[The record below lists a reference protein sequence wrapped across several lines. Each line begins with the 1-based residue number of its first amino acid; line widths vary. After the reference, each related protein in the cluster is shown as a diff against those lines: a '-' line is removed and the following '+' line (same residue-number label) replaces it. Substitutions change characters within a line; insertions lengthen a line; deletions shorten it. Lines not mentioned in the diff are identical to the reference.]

1 MSEKGF
7 NIFDDMDD
15 IIVNENDNEVVETK
29 EEPIDLLADDTVTEA
44 KEETGIPD
52 LLSEDLVEAKEES
65 VPDILAEEEAEVKK
79 EEEVALAT
87 DETVADAKEELVV
100 DEVEKETVSCEKTD
114 KARTKGD
121 SFNNV
126 IDFFSNPIADPD
138 WEALKNEI
146 LTRIDGIKIKSNIPP
161 NVVLLVSSELDSLH
175 SYIHD
180 KFMETKTALD
190 NLTNKEDGVLTVVK
204 ATNAKGS
211 NETERKAS
219 GVTAAQKY
227 KIGKNTVDLFQLIA
241 ETRGRYN
248 FLDGILKQIQFKK
261 ELLITVSSAL
271 KVLNK

>member
-1 MSEKGF
+1 MNEKGF
-7 NIFDDMDD
+7 NIFDDMED
-15 IIVNENDNEVVETK
+15 IVVNENDDQVLESK
-29 EEPIDLLADDTVTEA
+29 EEPIDLLADDTMEDT
-44 KEETGIPD
+44 KEDSLD
-52 LLSEDLVEAKEES
+52 L
-65 VPDILAEEEAEVKK
+65 LAEETP
-79 EEEVALAT
+79 EEEVTPAAEEKVEEKVAPAT
-87 DETVADAKEELVV
+87 DETISDAKEELVV
-100 DEVEKETVSCEKTD
+100 NEVEKETVSCEKTD
-114 KARTKGD
+114 KSKSKGD
-121 SFNNV
+121 SFNNI
-126 IDFFSNPIADPD
+126 IDFFANPIADSD
-138 WEALKNEI
+138 WEDLKTEI

-190 NLTNKEDGVLTVVK
+190 NLTNKEDGVLTVIK

>member
-7 NIFDDMDD
+7 NIFDDMED
-15 IIVNENDNEVVETK
+15 IVVNENDDQVLESK
-29 EEPIDLLADDTVTEA
+29 EELIDLLADDTM
-44 KEETGIPD
+44 EETKEDSLD
-52 LLSEDLVEAKEES
+52 L
-65 VPDILAEEEAEVKK
+65 LAEETP
-79 EEEVALAT
+79 EEEVTPAAEEKVEKKVAPAT
-87 DETVADAKEELVV
+87 DETISDAKEELVV

-114 KARTKGD
+114 KSKSKGD

-126 IDFFSNPIADPD
+126 IDFFANPIADPD
-138 WEALKNEI
+138 WEDLKTEI

-190 NLTNKEDGVLTVVK
+190 NLTNKEDGVLTVIK

>member
-7 NIFDDMDD
+7 NIFDDMED
-15 IIVNENDNEVVETK
+15 IVVNESDDQVLESK
-29 EEPIDLLADDTVTEA
+29 EEPIDLLADDTANT
-44 KEETGIPD
+44 KEDSLD
-52 LLSEDLVEAKEES
+52 L
-65 VPDILAEEEAEVKK
+65 LAEETPK
-79 EEEVALAT
+79 EEVAPAIEEKVEDKVALAT
-87 DETVADAKEELVV
+87 DETISDVKEELVV

-114 KARTKGD
+114 KSKSKGD

-126 IDFFSNPIADPD
+126 IDFFANPIADPD
-138 WEALKNEI
+138 WEDLKTEI

-190 NLTNKEDGVLTVVK
+190 NLTNKEDGVLTVIK

>member
-29 EEPIDLLADDTVTEA
+29 EEPIDLLADDTVA
-44 KEETGIPD
+44 DVKEEIGLPD
-52 LLSEDLVEAKEES
+52 LLSEDPVKAEEES
-65 VPDILAEEEAEVKK
+65 VPDILTE
-79 EEEVALAT
+79 
-87 DETVADAKEELVV
+87 ETVADAKEELVV

-114 KARTKGD
+114 KAKTKGD

>member
-7 NIFDDMDD
+7 NIFDDMED

-29 EEPIDLLADDTVTEA
+29 EEPIDLLADDAVTEA
-44 KEETGIPD
+44 KEEIGLPD
-52 LLSEDLVEAKEES
+52 LLSEEPVRAEEES
-65 VPDILAEEEAEVKK
+65 VPDILTEEEAAP
-79 EEEVALAT
+79 VAE
-87 DETVADAKEELVV
+87 ETVADVKEELVV

-114 KARTKGD
+114 KAKTKGD

-211 NETERKAS
+211 NETERKAF
-219 GVTAAQKY
+219 GITAAQKY

>member
-7 NIFDDMDD
+7 NIFDDMED
-15 IIVNENDNEVVETK
+15 IVVNENDDQVLESK
-29 EEPIDLLADDTVTEA
+29 EEPIDLLADDTVAEV

-52 LLSEDLVEAKEES
+52 LLSEDTVKVEEES
-65 VPDILAEEEAEVKK
+65 VPDILTEEEQAPAE
-79 EEEVALAT
+79 
-87 DETVADAKEELVV
+87 ETVADAKEELVV

-114 KARTKGD
+114 KSKSKGD

-126 IDFFSNPIADPD
+126 IDFFANPIADPD
-138 WEALKNEI
+138 WEDLKNEI

-190 NLTNKEDGVLTVVK
+190 NLTNKEDGILTVIK

>member
-7 NIFDDMDD
+7 NIFDDMED
-15 IIVNENDNEVVETK
+15 IVVNESDDQVLESK
-29 EEPIDLLADDTVTEA
+29 EEPIDLLADDTM
-44 KEETGIPD
+44 EETKEDSLD
-52 LLSEDLVEAKEES
+52 L
-65 VPDILAEEEAEVKK
+65 LAEETP
-79 EEEVALAT
+79 EEEVTPAAEEKVEEKVAPAT
-87 DETVADAKEELVV
+87 DETISDAKEELIV

-114 KARTKGD
+114 KSKSKGD

-126 IDFFSNPIADPD
+126 IDFFANPIADPD
-138 WEALKNEI
+138 WEDLKTEI

-190 NLTNKEDGVLTVVK
+190 NLTNKEDGVLTVIK

>member
-7 NIFDDMDD
+7 NIFDDMED
-15 IIVNENDNEVVETK
+15 IVVNESDDQVLESK
-29 EEPIDLLADDTVTEA
+29 EEPIDLLADDIM
-44 KEETGIPD
+44 EETKEDSLD
-52 LLSEDLVEAKEES
+52 L
-65 VPDILAEEEAEVKK
+65 LAEETPK
-79 EEEVALAT
+79 EEATPAAKEKVEEKVAPAT
-87 DETVADAKEELVV
+87 DETISDAKEELVV

-114 KARTKGD
+114 KSKSKGD

-126 IDFFSNPIADPD
+126 IDFFANPIADPD
-138 WEALKNEI
+138 WEDLKTEI

-190 NLTNKEDGVLTVVK
+190 NLTNKEDGVLTVIK

>member
-7 NIFDDMDD
+7 NIFDDMED
-15 IIVNENDNEVVETK
+15 IVVNENDDQVLASE
-29 EEPIDLLADDTVTEA
+29 EEPIDLLADDTADT
-44 KEETGIPD
+44 KEDSLD
-52 LLSEDLVEAKEES
+52 L
-65 VPDILAEEEAEVKK
+65 LAEETT
-79 EEEVALAT
+79 EEETTSEEEKVAPAT
-87 DETVADAKEELVV
+87 DETISDAKEELVV

-114 KARTKGD
+114 KSKSKGD

-126 IDFFSNPIADPD
+126 IDFFANPIADPD
-138 WEALKNEI
+138 WENLKNEI

-190 NLTNKEDGVLTVVK
+190 NLTNKEDGVLTVIK

-219 GVTAAQKY
+219 GVAAAQKY

>member
-7 NIFDDMDD
+7 NIFDDMED
-15 IIVNENDNEVVETK
+15 IVVNENDDQVLESK
-29 EEPIDLLADDTVTEA
+29 EEPIDLLADDTM
-44 KEETGIPD
+44 EETKEDSLD
-52 LLSEDLVEAKEES
+52 L
-65 VPDILAEEEAEVKK
+65 LAEETP
-79 EEEVALAT
+79 EEEVTPAAEEKVEEKVAPAT
-87 DETVADAKEELVV
+87 DETISDAKEELVV

-114 KARTKGD
+114 KSKSKGD

-126 IDFFSNPIADPD
+126 IDFFANPIADPD
-138 WEALKNEI
+138 WEDLKNEI

-190 NLTNKEDGVLTVVK
+190 NLTNKEDGVLTVIK

>member
-7 NIFDDMDD
+7 NIFDDMED
-15 IIVNENDNEVVETK
+15 IIVNENDNEVVEAK

-44 KEETGIPD
+44 KEESGIPD
-52 LLSEDLVEAKEES
+52 LLSEDTVKVEEES
-65 VPDILAEEEAEVKK
+65 VPDILTEETTSEEETTPV
-79 EEEVALAT
+79 V
-87 DETVADAKEELVV
+87 DAKEELVV
-100 DEVEKETVSCEKTD
+100 DEVEKETVSCEQTD
-114 KARTKGD
+114 KQKTKGD

-211 NETERKAS
+211 NETERKAN

>member
-7 NIFDDMDD
+7 NIFDDMED
-15 IIVNENDNEVVETK
+15 IVVNENDDQVLASK
-29 EEPIDLLADDTVTEA
+29 EEPIDLLADDAANT
-44 KEETGIPD
+44 KEDSLD
-52 LLSEDLVEAKEES
+52 L
-65 VPDILAEEEAEVKK
+65 LAEENP
-79 EEEVALAT
+79 EEVAPATEEKVEEKVAPAT
-87 DETVADAKEELVV
+87 DETISDAKEELVV

-114 KARTKGD
+114 KSKSKGD

-126 IDFFSNPIADPD
+126 IDFFANPIADPD
-138 WEALKNEI
+138 WEDLKTEI

-190 NLTNKEDGVLTVVK
+190 NLTNKEDGILTVIK

>member
-7 NIFDDMDD
+7 NIFDDMED
-15 IIVNENDNEVVETK
+15 IVVNENDDQVLASE
-29 EEPIDLLADDTVTEA
+29 EEPIDLLADDTADT
-44 KEETGIPD
+44 KEDSLD
-52 LLSEDLVEAKEES
+52 L
-65 VPDILAEEEAEVKK
+65 LAEETP
-79 EEEVALAT
+79 EEEVAPVTEEKVKEKVVPAT
-87 DETVADAKEELVV
+87 DETISDAKEELVV

-114 KARTKGD
+114 KSKSKGN

-126 IDFFSNPIADPD
+126 IDFFANPIADPD
-138 WEALKNEI
+138 WEDLKTEI

-190 NLTNKEDGVLTVVK
+190 NLTNKEDGVLTVIK

>member
-7 NIFDDMDD
+7 NIFDDMED
-15 IIVNENDNEVVETK
+15 IVVNENDDQILAS
-29 EEPIDLLADDTVTEA
+29 EEELIDLLTDDTA
-44 KEETGIPD
+44 DMKEDSLD
-52 LLSEDLVEAKEES
+52 L
-65 VPDILAEEEAEVKK
+65 LAEEIP
-79 EEEVALAT
+79 EEETTSEEEKVAPAT
-87 DETVADAKEELVV
+87 DETISDAKEELIV

-114 KARTKGD
+114 KSKSKGD

-126 IDFFSNPIADPD
+126 IDFFANPIADPD
-138 WEALKNEI
+138 WEDLKNEI

-161 NVVLLVSSELDSLH
+161 NVVLLISSELDSLH

-190 NLTNKEDGVLTVVK
+190 NLTNKEDGVLTVIK

-227 KIGKNTVDLFQLIA
+227 TIGKNTVDLFQLIA

>member
-7 NIFDDMDD
+7 NIFDDMED
-15 IIVNENDNEVVETK
+15 IVVNESDDQVLESK
-29 EEPIDLLADDTVTEA
+29 EEPIDLLADDTM
-44 KEETGIPD
+44 EETKEDSLD
-52 LLSEDLVEAKEES
+52 L
-65 VPDILAEEEAEVKK
+65 LAEETL
-79 EEEVALAT
+79 EEEVTPPTEEKVEEKVAPAT
-87 DETVADAKEELVV
+87 DETISDAKEELVV

-114 KARTKGD
+114 KSKSKGD

-126 IDFFSNPIADPD
+126 IDFFANPIADPD
-138 WEALKNEI
+138 WEDLKTEI

-190 NLTNKEDGVLTVVK
+190 NLTNKEDGVLTVIK

-248 FLDGILKQIQFKK
+248 FLDGIIKQIQFKK

>member
-7 NIFDDMDD
+7 NIFDDMED
-15 IIVNENDNEVVETK
+15 IVVNENDDQVLASE
-29 EEPIDLLADDTVTEA
+29 EEPIDLLADDAANT
-44 KEETGIPD
+44 KEDSLD
-52 LLSEDLVEAKEES
+52 L
-65 VPDILAEEEAEVKK
+65 LAEEIP
-79 EEEVALAT
+79 EEETTSEEEKVAPAT
-87 DETVADAKEELVV
+87 DETISDAKEELVV

-114 KARTKGD
+114 KSKSKGD

-126 IDFFSNPIADPD
+126 IDFFANPIADPD
-138 WEALKNEI
+138 WEDLKTEI

-190 NLTNKEDGVLTVVK
+190 NLTNKEDGVLTVIK

>member
-7 NIFDDMDD
+7 NIFDDMED
-15 IIVNENDNEVVETK
+15 IVVNESDDQVLESK
-29 EEPIDLLADDTVTEA
+29 EEPIDLLADDTM
-44 KEETGIPD
+44 EETKEDSLD
-52 LLSEDLVEAKEES
+52 L
-65 VPDILAEEEAEVKK
+65 LAEETPK
-79 EEEVALAT
+79 EEATSEEEKVAPAT
-87 DETVADAKEELVV
+87 DETISDAKEELVV

-114 KARTKGD
+114 KSKSKGD

-126 IDFFSNPIADPD
+126 IDFFANPIADPD
-138 WEALKNEI
+138 WEDLKTEI

-190 NLTNKEDGVLTVVK
+190 NLTNKEDGVLTVIK

-227 KIGKNTVDLFQLIA
+227 KIGKNTVNLFQLIA

>member
-7 NIFDDMDD
+7 NIFDDMED
-15 IIVNENDNEVVETK
+15 IVVNENDDQVLASE
-29 EEPIDLLADDTVTEA
+29 EEPIDLLADDTA
-44 KEETGIPD
+44 DMKEDSLD
-52 LLSEDLVEAKEES
+52 L
-65 VPDILAEEEAEVKK
+65 LAEETT
-79 EEEVALAT
+79 EEVTPVVEEKAEEKVVPAT
-87 DETVADAKEELVV
+87 DETISDAKEELVV

-114 KARTKGD
+114 KSKSKGD

-126 IDFFSNPIADPD
+126 IDFFANPIADPD
-138 WEALKNEI
+138 WEDLKTEI

-190 NLTNKEDGVLTVVK
+190 NLTNKEDGVLTVIK

>member
-7 NIFDDMDD
+7 NIFDDMEDIVVNQNDD
-15 IIVNENDNEVVETK
+15 QVLESK
-29 EEPIDLLADDTVTEA
+29 EEPIDLLADDASADV
-44 KEETGIPD
+44 KEDSLD
-52 LLSEDLVEAKEES
+52 L
-65 VPDILAEEEAEVKK
+65 LAEETP
-79 EEEVALAT
+79 EEVAPATEEKVAPAT
-87 DETVADAKEELVV
+87 DETISNAKEELVV

-114 KARTKGD
+114 KSKSKGD

-126 IDFFSNPIADPD
+126 IDFFANPIADPD
-138 WEALKNEI
+138 WEDLKTEI

-190 NLTNKEDGVLTVVK
+190 NLTNKEDGVLTVIK

>member
-7 NIFDDMDD
+7 NIFDDMED
-15 IIVNENDNEVVETK
+15 IVVNENDDLETK
-29 EEPIDLLADDTVTEA
+29 EEPIDLLADDTA
-44 KEETGIPD
+44 DMKEDSLD
-52 LLSEDLVEAKEES
+52 L
-65 VPDILAEEEAEVKK
+65 LAEETTEKVAPVV
-79 EEEVALAT
+79 EETSAPVVE
-87 DETVADAKEELVV
+87 ETISDAKEELVV

-114 KARTKGD
+114 KSKSKGD

-126 IDFFSNPIADPD
+126 IDFFANPIADPD
-138 WEALKNEI
+138 WEDLKTEI

-190 NLTNKEDGVLTVVK
+190 NLTNKEDGVLTVIK

>member
-7 NIFDDMDD
+7 NIFDDMED
-15 IIVNENDNEVVETK
+15 IVVNENDDLETK
-29 EEPIDLLADDTVTEA
+29 EEPIDLLADDAADT
-44 KEETGIPD
+44 KEDSLD
-52 LLSEDLVEAKEES
+52 L
-65 VPDILAEEEAEVKK
+65 LAEETP
-79 EEEVALAT
+79 EEEVTPVIEEKIEEKVAPAT
-87 DETVADAKEELVV
+87 DETISDAKEELIV
-100 DEVEKETVSCEKTD
+100 DEVEKETVSCEKTGRL
-114 KARTKGD
+114 KSKGD

-126 IDFFSNPIADPD
+126 IDFFANPIADPD
-138 WEALKNEI
+138 WEDLKNEI

-190 NLTNKEDGVLTVVK
+190 NLTNKEDGVLTVIK

-227 KIGKNTVDLFQLIA
+227 KIGKNTVDLFQLVA

>member
-7 NIFDDMDD
+7 NIFDDMED
-15 IIVNENDNEVVETK
+15 IVVNENDDQVLESK
-29 EEPIDLLADDTVTEA
+29 EEPIDLLADDAVDT
-44 KEETGIPD
+44 KEDSLD
-52 LLSEDLVEAKEES
+52 L
-65 VPDILAEEEAEVKK
+65 LAEETP
-79 EEEVALAT
+79 EEEVTPAAEEKVEEKVAPAT
-87 DETVADAKEELVV
+87 DETISDAKEELIV

-114 KARTKGD
+114 KSKSKGD

-126 IDFFSNPIADPD
+126 IDFFANPIADPD
-138 WEALKNEI
+138 WEDLKTEI

-190 NLTNKEDGVLTVVK
+190 NLTNKEDGVLTVIK

>member
-7 NIFDDMDD
+7 NIFDDMED
-15 IIVNENDNEVVETK
+15 IVVNENDDQVLASE
-29 EEPIDLLADDTVTEA
+29 EEPIDLLADDTA
-44 KEETGIPD
+44 DMKEDSLD
-52 LLSEDLVEAKEES
+52 L
-65 VPDILAEEEAEVKK
+65 LAEETT
-79 EEEVALAT
+79 EEVAPVVE
-87 DETVADAKEELVV
+87 ETSAPVVEETISDAKEELVV

-114 KARTKGD
+114 KSKGD

-126 IDFFSNPIADPD
+126 IDFFANPIADPD
-138 WEALKNEI
+138 WEDLKNEI

-161 NVVLLVSSELDSLH
+161 NVVLLISSELDSLH

-190 NLTNKEDGVLTVVK
+190 NLTNKEDGVLTVIK

>member
-7 NIFDDMDD
+7 NIFDDMED
-15 IIVNENDNEVVETK
+15 IVVNESDDQVLESK
-29 EEPIDLLADDTVTEA
+29 EEPIDLLADDTADA
-44 KEETGIPD
+44 KEDSLD
-52 LLSEDLVEAKEES
+52 L
-65 VPDILAEEEAEVKK
+65 LAEEIP
-79 EEEVALAT
+79 EEETTSEEKKVAPAT
-87 DETVADAKEELVV
+87 DETISDAKEELVV

-114 KARTKGD
+114 KSKSKGD

-126 IDFFSNPIADPD
+126 IDFFANPIADPD
-138 WEALKNEI
+138 WENLKTEI

-190 NLTNKEDGVLTVVK
+190 NLTNKEDGVLTVIK

>member
-7 NIFDDMDD
+7 NIFDDMED
-15 IIVNENDNEVVETK
+15 IVVNENDDQVLESK
-29 EEPIDLLADDTVTEA
+29 EELIDLLADDNALAET
-44 KEETGIPD
+44 KEDSLD
-52 LLSEDLVEAKEES
+52 L
-65 VPDILAEEEAEVKK
+65 LAEETP
-79 EEEVALAT
+79 EEEVTPAAEEKVEEKVAPAT
-87 DETVADAKEELVV
+87 DKTISDAKEELVV

-114 KARTKGD
+114 KSKSKGD

-126 IDFFSNPIADPD
+126 IDFFANPIADPD
-138 WEALKNEI
+138 WEDLKTEI

-161 NVVLLVSSELDSLH
+161 NVVLLVSSELDSLY

-190 NLTNKEDGVLTVVK
+190 NLTNKEDGVLTVIK

>member
-7 NIFDDMDD
+7 NIFDDMED
-15 IIVNENDNEVVETK
+15 IVVNESDNQVLESK
-29 EEPIDLLADDTVTEA
+29 EEPIDLLADDTM
-44 KEETGIPD
+44 EETKEDSLD
-52 LLSEDLVEAKEES
+52 L
-65 VPDILAEEEAEVKK
+65 LAEETPK
-79 EEEVALAT
+79 EEATSEEEKVAPAT
-87 DETVADAKEELVV
+87 DETISDAKKELVI

-114 KARTKGD
+114 KSKFKGD

-126 IDFFSNPIADPD
+126 IDFFANPIADPD
-138 WEALKNEI
+138 WEDLKTEI

-190 NLTNKEDGVLTVVK
+190 NLTNKEDGVLTVIK

>member
-7 NIFDDMDD
+7 NIFDNMED
-15 IIVNENDNEVVETK
+15 IVVNENDDQVLASE
-29 EEPIDLLADDTVTEA
+29 EEPIDLLADDTA
-44 KEETGIPD
+44 NMKED
-52 LLSEDLVEAKEES
+52 SLDF
-65 VPDILAEEEAEVKK
+65 LAEETP
-79 EEEVALAT
+79 EEVAPVTEEKVAPAT
-87 DETVADAKEELVV
+87 DETISDAKEELVV

-114 KARTKGD
+114 KSKSKGD

-126 IDFFSNPIADPD
+126 IDFFANPIADPD
-138 WEALKNEI
+138 WEDLKTEI

-190 NLTNKEDGVLTVVK
+190 NLTNKEDGVLTVIK

>member
-7 NIFDDMDD
+7 NIFDDMED
-15 IIVNENDNEVVETK
+15 IVVNESDDQVLESK
-29 EEPIDLLADDTVTEA
+29 EEPIDLLADDTMEETKEDSLDLFA
-44 KEETGIPD
+44 EETPKEEAIPT
-52 LLSEDLVEAKEES
+52 
-65 VPDILAEEEAEVKK
+65 AEEKV
-79 EEEVALAT
+79 EEKVAPAT
-87 DETVADAKEELVV
+87 DETISDAKEELVV

-114 KARTKGD
+114 KSKSKGD

-126 IDFFSNPIADPD
+126 IDFFTNPIADPD
-138 WEALKNEI
+138 WENLKNEI

-190 NLTNKEDGVLTVVK
+190 NLTNKEDGVLTVIK

>member
-7 NIFDDMDD
+7 NIFDDMED
-15 IIVNENDNEVVETK
+15 IVVNENDDQVLESK
-29 EEPIDLLADDTVTEA
+29 EEPIDLLADDTM
-44 KEETGIPD
+44 EETKEDSLD
-52 LLSEDLVEAKEES
+52 L
-65 VPDILAEEEAEVKK
+65 LAEETP
-79 EEEVALAT
+79 EEEVTPAAEEKVEENVAPAT
-87 DETVADAKEELVV
+87 DETISDAKEELIV

-114 KARTKGD
+114 KSKSKGD

-126 IDFFSNPIADPD
+126 IDFFANPIADPD
-138 WEALKNEI
+138 WEDLKTEI

-190 NLTNKEDGVLTVVK
+190 NLTNKEDGVLTVIK

>member
-7 NIFDDMDD
+7 NIFDDMED
-15 IIVNENDNEVVETK
+15 IVVNENDDLETK
-29 EEPIDLLADDTVTEA
+29 EEPIDLLADDAADT
-44 KEETGIPD
+44 KEDSLD
-52 LLSEDLVEAKEES
+52 L
-65 VPDILAEEEAEVKK
+65 LAEETP
-79 EEEVALAT
+79 EEEITPVIEEKIEENVAPAT
-87 DETVADAKEELVV
+87 DETISDAKEELVV

-114 KARTKGD
+114 KSKSKGD

-126 IDFFSNPIADPD
+126 IDFFANPIADPD
-138 WEALKNEI
+138 WEDLKTEI

-190 NLTNKEDGVLTVVK
+190 NLTNKEDGVLTVIK

>member
-7 NIFDDMDD
+7 NIFDDMED
-15 IIVNENDNEVVETK
+15 IVVNENDDQVLESK
-29 EEPIDLLADDTVTEA
+29 EELIDLLADDTM
-44 KEETGIPD
+44 EETK
-52 LLSEDLVEAKEES
+52 EDSL
-65 VPDILAEEEAEVKK
+65 DFLAEETP
-79 EEEVALAT
+79 EEVAPVTEEKVAPAT
-87 DETVADAKEELVV
+87 DETISDAKEELVV

-114 KARTKGD
+114 KSKSKGD

-126 IDFFSNPIADPD
+126 IDFFANPIADPD
-138 WEALKNEI
+138 WEDLKTEI

-190 NLTNKEDGVLTVVK
+190 NLTNKEDGVLTVIK

>member
-7 NIFDDMDD
+7 NIFDDMED
-15 IIVNENDNEVVETK
+15 IVVNENDDLETK
-29 EEPIDLLADDTVTEA
+29 EEPIDLLADDTM
-44 KEETGIPD
+44 EETKEDSLD
-52 LLSEDLVEAKEES
+52 L
-65 VPDILAEEEAEVKK
+65 LAEETP
-79 EEEVALAT
+79 EEEVTPAAEEKVEEKVAPAT
-87 DETVADAKEELVV
+87 DETISDAKEELVV

-114 KARTKGD
+114 KSKSKGD

-126 IDFFSNPIADPD
+126 IDFFANPIADPD
-138 WEALKNEI
+138 WEDLKNEI

-190 NLTNKEDGVLTVVK
+190 NLTNKEDGVLTVIK

>member
-7 NIFDDMDD
+7 NIFDDMED
-15 IIVNENDNEVVETK
+15 IVVNENDDQVLESK
-29 EEPIDLLADDTVTEA
+29 EEPIDLLADDTM
-44 KEETGIPD
+44 EETK
-52 LLSEDLVEAKEES
+52 EDSL
-65 VPDILAEEEAEVKK
+65 DFLAEETP
-79 EEEVALAT
+79 EEVAPAAEEKVEEKVAPAT
-87 DETVADAKEELVV
+87 DEIISDAKEELVV

-114 KARTKGD
+114 KSKSKGD

-126 IDFFSNPIADPD
+126 IDFFANPIADPD
-138 WEALKNEI
+138 WEDLKTEI

-190 NLTNKEDGVLTVVK
+190 NLTNKEDGVLTVIK

>member
-29 EEPIDLLADDTVTEA
+29 EEPIDLLADDTVA
-44 KEETGIPD
+44 DVKEEIGLPD
-52 LLSEDLVEAKEES
+52 LLSEDTVKVEEES
-65 VPDILAEEEAEVKK
+65 VPDILTEDEAETASAV
-79 EEEVALAT
+79 
-87 DETVADAKEELVV
+87 DETVTDAKEELVV

-114 KARTKGD
+114 KAKTKGD

>member
-7 NIFDDMDD
+7 NIFDDMED
-15 IIVNENDNEVVETK
+15 IVVNESDDQVLESK
-29 EEPIDLLADDTVTEA
+29 EEPIDLLADNA
-44 KEETGIPD
+44 MEETK
-52 LLSEDLVEAKEES
+52 EDSL
-65 VPDILAEEEAEVKK
+65 DFLAEETP
-79 EEEVALAT
+79 EEVAPVTEEKVAPAT
-87 DETVADAKEELVV
+87 DETISDAKEELVV

-114 KARTKGD
+114 KSKSKGD

-126 IDFFSNPIADPD
+126 IDFFANPIADPD
-138 WEALKNEI
+138 WEDLKTEI

-190 NLTNKEDGVLTVVK
+190 NLTNKEDGVLTVIK

>member
-7 NIFDDMDD
+7 NIFDDMED
-15 IIVNENDNEVVETK
+15 IVVNESDDQVLETK
-29 EEPIDLLADDTVTEA
+29 EEPIDLLADDDALADT
-44 KEETGIPD
+44 KEDSLD
-52 LLSEDLVEAKEES
+52 L
-65 VPDILAEEEAEVKK
+65 LAEETPK
-79 EEEVALAT
+79 EEATPVIEEKVEEKVAPAT
-87 DETVADAKEELVV
+87 DETISDAKEELVV

-114 KARTKGD
+114 KSKSKGD

-126 IDFFSNPIADPD
+126 IDFFANPIADPD
-138 WEALKNEI
+138 WEDLKTEI

-190 NLTNKEDGVLTVVK
+190 NLTNKEDGVLTVIK

>member
-7 NIFDDMDD
+7 NIFDDMED
-15 IIVNENDNEVVETK
+15 IVVNENDDQVLESK
-29 EEPIDLLADDTVTEA
+29 EEPIDLLADDTM
-44 KEETGIPD
+44 EETKEDSLD
-52 LLSEDLVEAKEES
+52 L
-65 VPDILAEEEAEVKK
+65 LAEETP
-79 EEEVALAT
+79 EEEVTPAAEEKVEEKVASAT
-87 DETVADAKEELVV
+87 DETISDAKKELIV

-114 KARTKGD
+114 KSKSKGD

-126 IDFFSNPIADPD
+126 IDFFANPIADPD
-138 WEALKNEI
+138 WEDLKTEI

-190 NLTNKEDGVLTVVK
+190 NLTNKEDGVLTVIK

>member
-7 NIFDDMDD
+7 NIFDDMED
-15 IIVNENDNEVVETK
+15 IVVNENDDQILAS
-29 EEPIDLLADDTVTEA
+29 EEELIDLLTDDTA
-44 KEETGIPD
+44 DMKEDSLD
-52 LLSEDLVEAKEES
+52 L
-65 VPDILAEEEAEVKK
+65 LAEEIP
-79 EEEVALAT
+79 EEETTSEEEKVAPAT
-87 DETVADAKEELVV
+87 DETISDAKEELIV

-114 KARTKGD
+114 KSKSKGD

-126 IDFFSNPIADPD
+126 IDFFANPIADPD
-138 WEALKNEI
+138 WEDLKNEI

-161 NVVLLVSSELDSLH
+161 NVVLLISSELDSLH

-190 NLTNKEDGVLTVVK
+190 NLTNKEDGVLTVIK

>member
-7 NIFDDMDD
+7 NIFDDMED
-15 IIVNENDNEVVETK
+15 IVVNESDDQVLESK
-29 EEPIDLLADDTVTEA
+29 EEPIDLLADDNELADT
-44 KEETGIPD
+44 KEDSLD
-52 LLSEDLVEAKEES
+52 L
-65 VPDILAEEEAEVKK
+65 LAEEIP
-79 EEEVALAT
+79 EEETTSEEEKVAPAT
-87 DETVADAKEELVV
+87 DETISDAKEELVV

-114 KARTKGD
+114 KSKSKGD

-126 IDFFSNPIADPD
+126 IDFFANPIADPD
-138 WEALKNEI
+138 WEDLKTEI

-190 NLTNKEDGVLTVVK
+190 NLTNKEDGVLTVIK